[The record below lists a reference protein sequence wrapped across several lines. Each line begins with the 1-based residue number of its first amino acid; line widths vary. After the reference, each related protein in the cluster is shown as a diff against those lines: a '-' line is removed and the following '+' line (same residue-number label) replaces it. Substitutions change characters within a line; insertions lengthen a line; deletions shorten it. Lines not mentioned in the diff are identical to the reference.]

1 MLPKVHLREEI
12 HHEKEIKP
20 APNVLTVLN
29 STDKHHIQRILD
41 REKHTR
47 QKPAYQ
53 TGSLVPNLPLHL
65 IV

>member
-1 MLPKVHLREEI
+1 MRKKLNRR
-12 HHEKEIKP
+12 
-20 APNVLTVLN
+20 PNVLTVLK

-41 REKHTR
+41 LEKHPR